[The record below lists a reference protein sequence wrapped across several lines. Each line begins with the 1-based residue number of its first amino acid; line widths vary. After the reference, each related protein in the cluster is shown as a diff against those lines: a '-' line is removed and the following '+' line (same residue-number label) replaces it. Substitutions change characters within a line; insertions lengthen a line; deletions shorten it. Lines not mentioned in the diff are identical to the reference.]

1 MARNAHETKRGAM
14 RKRMAIVVGLLAC
27 LTACGGTPATSGPTP
42 GGAAAPTSAG
52 GALPTFEILGG
63 GTPVAAAKSPT
74 VNAAIP
80 PPTGTL
86 TTRVA
91 AATRTA
97 TSGATPVTSG
107 TPGVLPEAARVTFAK
122 APWTQG
128 ERTAYVVTTTSDG
141 QTAGNATYTIG
152 GEFEATTVSANLTV
166 GSTKDT
172 FQIGFNGTT
181 FAPTSE
187 VRSIITPQGTISI
200 QSEFH
205 SGGATVQVIDANGTT
220 RNQLTLQD
228 PYYMNDQ
235 FLIILRALPFAQ
247 GYQGALAIVPSQGN
261 PAAINAVVTVVGQ
274 EQITTPAGTFACWKV
289 VAQYEGVEAT
299 QTLWFSTDDKHY
311 LVRYDTGKYTY
322 ALSEKP

>member
-1 MARNAHETKRGAM
+1 M
-14 RKRMAIVVGLLAC
+14 RKRMAIIAGLLAC
-27 LTACGGTPATSGPTP
+27 LTACAGSAPATSGTAPGGAAVPTSGSTARPTVEILGGTPAGMTR
-42 GGAAAPTSAG
+42 
-52 GALPTFEILGG
+52 
-63 GTPVAAAKSPT
+63 SPT

-91 AATRTA
+91 AATRSA
-97 TSGATPVTSG
+97 TTGASPMASG
-107 TPGVLPEAARVTFAK
+107 TPGALPEAARVAFTK

-128 ERTAYVVTTTSDG
+128 ERTTYVVTTTSDG
-141 QTAGNATYTIG
+141 QAAGNATYTIG
-152 GEFEATTVSANLTV
+152 GEFEAATVSANLTV
-166 GSTKDT
+166 GSTQDR

-181 FAPTSE
+181 FAPVSE
-187 VRSIITPQGTISI
+187 VRSIVTPQGTISI

-205 SGGATVQVIDANGTT
+205 SGGATIQVIDANGTT

-247 GYQGALAIVPSQGN
+247 GYRGALAIIPSQGN
-261 PAAINAVVTVVGQ
+261 PAAINTVVTVTGQ
-274 EQITTPAGTFACWKV
+274 EQITTPAGTFTCWRV

-299 QTLWFSTDDKHY
+299 QTLWFSADDKHY
-311 LVRYDTGKYTY
+311 LVRYDTGRYTY

>member
-1 MARNAHETKRGAM
+1 M
-14 RKRMAIVVGLLAC
+14 
-27 LTACGGTPATSGPTP
+27 
-42 GGAAAPTSAG
+42 
-52 GALPTFEILGG
+52 
-63 GTPVAAAKSPT
+63 
-74 VNAAIP
+74 
-80 PPTGTL
+80 
-86 TTRVA
+86 
-91 AATRTA
+91 
-97 TSGATPVTSG
+97 
-107 TPGVLPEAARVTFAK
+107 
-122 APWTQG
+122 
-128 ERTAYVVTTTSDG
+128 TTTSDG
-141 QTAGNATYTIG
+141 QAAGNATYTIG
-152 GEFEATTVSANLTV
+152 GEFEAATVSATLAV

-205 SGGATVQVIDANGTT
+205 SGGATVQMIDANGTT

-261 PAAINAVVTVVGQ
+261 PAVINTVVTVAGQ
-274 EQITTPAGTFACWKV
+274 EQIKTPAGTCTCWKV
-289 VAQYEGVEAT
+289 VAQYEGIEAT
-299 QTLWFSTDDKHY
+299 QTLWLSTDDKHY
-311 LVRYDTGKYTY
+311 LVRYDTGRYTY

>member
-1 MARNAHETKRGAM
+1 
-14 RKRMAIVVGLLAC
+14 MAIIAGLLAC
-27 LTACGGTPATSGPTP
+27 LTACGGGTPATSGTTS
-42 GGAAAPTSAG
+42 GGAALPPVGSSA
-52 GALPTFEILGG
+52 APTFEILGG
-63 GTPVAAAKSPT
+63 TPGGATKSPT
-74 VNAAIP
+74 VSAAIP

-97 TSGATPVTSG
+97 TTGAGPVASG
-107 TPGVLPEAARVTFAK
+107 TPGVLPDAARVAFTK

-128 ERTAYVVTTTSDG
+128 ERTAYVVTTTSNG
-141 QTAGNATYTIG
+141 QAAGNATYTIG

-166 GSTKDT
+166 GSTQDR

-205 SGGATVQVIDANGTT
+205 SGGATIQVIDANGTT

-228 PYYMNDQ
+228 PYMNDQ
-235 FLIILRALPFAQ
+235 FLMILRALPFAQ

-261 PAAINAVVTVVGQ
+261 PAAINTVVTVTGQ
-274 EQITTPAGTFACWKV
+274 EQLKAPAGTFTCWKV

-311 LVRYDTGKYTY
+311 LVRYDTGRYTY
-322 ALSEKP
+322 VLSEKP